1 MFILNEGRGAFLE
14 FLRNLTPQILLL
26 SLCFFMGSKLNFSQI
41 DFNNSTPTF
50 IFFVFL
56 CLAILAGWV
65 NASIFMER
73 FIPIARVRRAMGLIG
88 KKKVN
93 KKTRMKLF
101 YVLRKKMVFFE
112 GVIII
117 LTVEFGLAGVLISAI
132 ATANKMSI

>member
-1 MFILNEGRGAFLE
+1 MFILNKGRGAFLE

-26 SLCFFMGSKLNFSQI
+26 SLCFFMGSKLNFSQM

-56 CLAILAGWV
+56 FLAILAGWV

-73 FIPIARVRRAMGLIG
+73 FIPIARVKRALGLIG
-88 KKKVN
+88 KKKVAQ
-93 KKTRMKLF
+93 KTRMKLF
-101 YVLRKKMVFFE
+101 YLVRKKMVFFE
-112 GVIII
+112 GIIII

>member
-1 MFILNEGRGAFLE
+1 
-14 FLRNLTPQILLL
+14 
-26 SLCFFMGSKLNFSQI
+26 
-41 DFNNSTPTF
+41 
-50 IFFVFL
+50 
-56 CLAILAGWV
+56 
-65 NASIFMER
+65 
-73 FIPIARVRRAMGLIG
+73 MGLIG